1 MQRSRRLYQQRLT
14 AMLNTRKRLRRLLQQ
29 RRSQLHQDDASDRG
43 RGRGRNFLGPRLP
56 PGTAVMPVAGR
67 QDDRDKAQA

>member
-29 RRSQLHQDDASDRG
+29 RRSQAR
-43 RGRGRNFLGPRLP
+43 
-56 PGTAVMPVAGR
+56 
-67 QDDRDKAQA
+67 